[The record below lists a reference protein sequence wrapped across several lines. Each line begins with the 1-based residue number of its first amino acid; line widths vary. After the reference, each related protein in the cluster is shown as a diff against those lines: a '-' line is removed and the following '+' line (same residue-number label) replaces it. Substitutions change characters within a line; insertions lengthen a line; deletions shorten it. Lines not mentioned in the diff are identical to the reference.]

1 MFAAGNPAVNQVK
14 RIEAQAIRDPMAD
27 KQCVKGNVEM
37 PWQQNPERKSKMVSA
52 LHWLRKLT
60 AVFSGF

>member
-52 LHWLRKLT
+52 LHWHGKLT

>member
-1 MFAAGNPAVNQVK
+1 MFAAGNPVVNQVK

-37 PWQQNPERKSKMVSA
+37 PWQQNPEKSKMVST
-52 LHWLRKLT
+52 LHWLRT
-60 AVFSGF
+60 